1 MRRKSSKQLFSVLMA
16 ATMVMSGISIPVNAS
31 QVDDA
36 VVRSVLTKTEATASE
51 SREINFN
58 EGWKFHYGD
67 VENAEKKDFDDS
79 DLAKWGNLK
88 LPHDFSITQE
98 PSNSNEAES
107 GFMPGGTGWYR
118 KNFTL
123 PSDYAGKSIVL
134 NFDGSYNHTYVY
146 VNGTKVGENHYG
158 YNDFAFDIS
167 KHLICDGKTENV
179 IGTSDTIQSLV
190 FWIWYLS

>member
-36 VVRSVLTKTEATASE
+36 VVRSVLTKTEAEASE

-88 LPHDFSITQE
+88 LPHDFSITQD
-98 PSNSNEAES
+98 PSK
-107 GFMPGGTGWYR
+107 FRTML
-118 KNFTL
+118 F
-123 PSDYAGKSIVL
+123 PS
-134 NFDGSYNHTYVY
+134 
-146 VNGTKVGENHYG
+146 
-158 YNDFAFDIS
+158 
-167 KHLICDGKTENV
+167 
-179 IGTSDTIQSLV
+179 
-190 FWIWYLS
+190 

>member
-107 GFMPGGTGWYR
+107 GFMPGGTGW
-118 KNFTL
+118 
-123 PSDYAGKSIVL
+123 
-134 NFDGSYNHTYVY
+134 
-146 VNGTKVGENHYG
+146 
-158 YNDFAFDIS
+158 
-167 KHLICDGKTENV
+167 
-179 IGTSDTIQSLV
+179 
-190 FWIWYLS
+190 